1 MKKCNYHQKI
11 PKGITER
18 GINNITSEHLTFEV
32 KSNLDSDT
40 DNTHPPSGHKSHS
53 GNNSNEDIGP
63 VSSKYEADLDV
74 NLEEREV
81 PIGDNEEY
89 EDGAHLAKAEWKAE
103 KPRPNKKK
111 KPVTKKPPLKNGGK
125 ICDRDKLKKPPSGNA
140 WKVQKNKK
148 HNGRYDFISDNYN
161 YNSDSNHYEIQG
173 HSGKKSD
180 EIHDKWVQ
188 ACLSG
193 LPDSEWP
200 ALPSD
205 LHS

>member
-32 KSNLDSDT
+32 KSNLDSDI

-63 VSSKYEADLDV
+63 
-74 NLEEREV
+74 
-81 PIGDNEEY
+81 
-89 EDGAHLAKAEWKAE
+89 
-103 KPRPNKKK
+103 K

-148 HNGRYDFISDNYN
+148 TTTTPTPTTMRYKGAVIAFQPVYQIVRNKLSIGFISTFFPYLTGQQVVGPV
-161 YNSDSNHYEIQG
+161 YGTLPLFARPRVGPTVISSLFGG
-173 HSGKKSD
+173 H
-180 EIHDKWVQ
+180 
-188 ACLSG
+188 LS
-193 LPDSEWP
+193 EKTKMKN
-200 ALPSD
+200 
-205 LHS
+205 